1 MDEVRDAFKK
11 VKEDVYDL
19 GHRFF
24 IIKEDLEK
32 MKSFLVEVG
41 EGLYSL
47 NKKVENLLE
56 RNSKT
61 DEKTFQS
68 LKTQNPTN
76 NLFFRAQKG
85 KIQGISTGN
94 EGVQTDRQTDRQT
107 DKRGEKEILKEE
119 NSFEEASNLID
130 SLDNV
135 RKEIRL
141 KFKKLTDQEIVLFS
155 AIYQLE
161 EEMGFADY
169 KTLSSKLSLSESSV
183 RDYVRRLILKG
194 IPLEKKKINNKEI
207 HLFVSQNLKKI
218 VSLSAILKLRDL

>member
-11 VKEDVYDL
+11 VKEDISDL
-19 GHRFF
+19 DSRFF

-56 RNSKT
+56 RKPKT
-61 DEKTFQS
+61 DEKVFQS
-68 LKTQNPTN
+68 IKTKTPTN
-76 NLFFRAQKG
+76 NLLFRAQKG
-85 KIQGISTGN
+85 KIKGISTGN
-94 EGVQTDRQTDRQT
+94 EGVLTDRQTDRQT
-107 DKRGEKEILKEE
+107 DKRGEKEIPKEE
-119 NSFEEASNLID
+119 NSFEEASNLIE

-161 EEMGFADY
+161 EERGFADY

-218 VSLSAILKLRDL
+218 ASLSTILRLRDL